1 MRTLHHIL
9 GASALLLATACTGGD
24 APDPDTAR
32 RAAAVA
38 REVQA
43 RPAAAAAAVEAGG
56 WSVAEFEALLF
67 DIAADPEA
75 AAAYSATLLAG

>member
-1 MRTLHHIL
+1 MRFLPSFFPV
-9 GASALLLATACTGGD
+9 GLLLVAVACTGGD

-56 WSVAEFEALLF
+56 WSVADFEALLF
-67 DIAADPEA
+67 EIAADPDA